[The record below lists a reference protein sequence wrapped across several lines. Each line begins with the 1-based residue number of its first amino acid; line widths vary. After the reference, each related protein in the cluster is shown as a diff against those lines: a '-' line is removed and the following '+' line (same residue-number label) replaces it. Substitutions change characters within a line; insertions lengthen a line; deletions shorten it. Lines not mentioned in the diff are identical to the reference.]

1 MHFAAKD
8 FTHLTGTPA
17 IVAGIIIVLGICA
30 LLYRA
35 GRSAQVEETGAPE
48 TPIRTVR

>member
-8 FTHLTGTPA
+8 FTHLTGVPA
-17 IVAGIIIVLGICA
+17 IVVGILIVLGICA

-35 GRSAQVEETGAPE
+35 ARSACIDA
-48 TPIRTVR
+48 